1 MTNGMRAMLFA
12 LCGAA
17 LTPVGAAPLV
27 ARPAAAQPRNH
38 GGALQAEITKRAGS
52 DLRPF
57 YAARGYRPLW
67 LDVRGP
73 SPAASLLLAQLQSAD
88 RDRLKPGKLKAD
100 NLARALDRAAS
111 GTPEDLAKAELAL
124 SKVYAGYVKALRSGR
139 RAPMIYETQALSPV
153 VPTTTSAL
161 QAAARAPSLE
171 TYVRTMGWMHPLYA
185 PLRATLGDPRYD
197 ADQRHQI
204 ALNLDRVRA
213 IPANPARRY
222 VLIDAASARLWMYED
237 GRPASAMR
245 VVVGKPEEATQ
256 TPMMAGFIRY
266 AIVNPYWNVPSDL
279 VRSRIAWNV
288 LAKGKGY
295 LSGGGYQVLSDWSD
309 KPAVVDPATI
319 DWYAVEA
326 GTLQPRVR
334 QLPGG
339 PNFMGTVKFMFPNP
353 QGIYLH
359 DTPDKD
365 LLLKDARQF
374 SSGCVRLEDAQRL
387 GRWLL
392 GKPLPRK
399 LRAPEQRIELP
410 EVVPVYITYLTAM
423 PDQGRVTFQGDVYMR
438 DAFGDSRLAR
448 SDRTRADRP

>member
-1 MTNGMRAMLFA
+1 MIGRMLLALGAASLLPLAAPGLAAPSRTDTDVRFNTAEGVREIVAQRASSDMRA
-12 LCGAA
+12 
-17 LTPVGAAPLV
+17 
-27 ARPAAAQPRNH
+27 
-38 GGALQAEITKRAGS
+38 
-52 DLRPF
+52 F
-57 YAARGYRPLW
+57 YAARNNRPLW
-67 LDVRGP
+67 LDGSGAL
-73 SPAASLLLAQLQSAD
+73 SPAAGVLLAQLETARFD
-88 RDRLKPGKLKAD
+88 RIRPGRLKTR
-100 NLARALDRAAS
+100 NLAQALDNAKS
-111 GTPEDLAKAELAL
+111 GDPADLVRAELAL
-124 SKVYAGYVKALRSGR
+124 SKSYVAYVKALRA
-139 RAPMIYETQALSPV
+139 APRGAMIYESEALGPV
-153 VPTTTSAL
+153 VPTTSAAL
-161 QAAARAPSLE
+161 QAAGAAPSLE
-171 TYVRTMGWMHPLYA
+171 RHVRGMGWMHPLYA
-185 PLRATLGDPRYD
+185 QMRAALTDGRYD
-197 ADQRHQI
+197 ADQLRRI
-204 ALNLDRVRA
+204 AINLDRIRA
-213 IPANPARRY
+213 LPANPASRY
-222 VLIDAASARLWMYED
+222 VLIDAASARLWMYKD
-237 GRPASAMR
+237 GQPVDTMR
-245 VVVGKPEEATQ
+245 VVVGKAQEQ
-256 TPMMAGFIRY
+256 TPTMAGYIRY

-423 PDQGRVTFQGDVYMR
+423 PDNGRIAFRDDVYAR
-438 DAFGDSRLAR
+438 DADGDGARLAR
-448 SDRTRADRP
+448 NDRTRADRP